1 MPSRRA
7 FALALP
13 LLLAACSHT
22 PRDDEQT
29 RLTQLADDVAQRGD
43 NATAAALYQRASQLP
58 GANADLWRRLG
69 DIRLAGD
76 DLSGAAAAYRQ
87 ALSLAPDDAR
97 SQLGQGTLYLREGQ
111 AALAVPLLEHAAQAL
126 DDGSSWSRLGL
137 ARLFAGD
144 ATGGQAALGKALA
157 REPGNADIRGNLAL
171 AYAVADD
178 PSKALQTLGDL
189 GQQADALPR
198 QQRNA
203 LMVLVLAG
211 QEARAEQVP
220 LGARDAA
227 QRTQLL
233 HQAQRIAG
241 LPSLH
246 ERITA
251 LGLLQ
256 P

>member
-1 MPSRRA
+1 MPSHRA

-29 RLTQLADDVAQRGD
+29 RLTQLAEDVAQRGD

-69 DIRLAGD
+69 DIRLASN
-76 DLSGAAAAYRQ
+76 DLPGAAAAYRQ
-87 ALSLAPDDAR
+87 ALNLAPNDAR
-97 SQLGQGTLYLREGQ
+97 SQLGQGTLYLRQGQ
-111 AALAVPLLEHAAQAL
+111 AALAVPLLEQAAQAL

-144 ATGGQAALGKALA
+144 ANGGQTALSKALD

-171 AYAVADD
+171 AYAVAADRTR
-178 PSKALQTLGDL
+178 ALQTLGDL
-189 GQQADALPR
+189 GQQSGALPR

-211 QEARAEQVP
+211 EDARAEQVP
-220 LGARDAA
+220 LGDRDAE

-233 HQAQRIAG
+233 HQAQRIAQ
-241 LPSLH
+241 LPSPQA
-246 ERITA
+246 RIAA
-251 LGLLQ
+251 LGLLE